1 MSLMVWFRK
10 YNKKIMAVVVIVL
23 MIVFTIQ
30 PVMNYFSSART
41 GEGKVIAYYGD
52 GKKISRQDVAMANQ
66 QIEILRM
73 LNMESLLRPEDPR
86 YASTQDLRIALLGE
100 LIFPERSSAVESISR
115 IKQIVSMDNYGVSDK
130 QINEIYSKQHPASIY
145 WVLLT
150 REAHEAGVR
159 TPIEYA
165 KSQLELIMPRLHR
178 GATYSQVI
186 SAIEKRS
193 RVSEEQVL
201 DAFSD
206 MTSVIE
212 YCRTICATENR
223 TIQQVL
229 NQTSLRQ
236 ETIDVNYVVCG
247 ANAFLDES
255 FKPGADK
262 VEEQFEKYKGNFAG
276 GVGEGNP
283 YGFGYKLPERVRLE
297 YIAVRLN
304 DVASTVNPLTQQEA
318 EEYYQQHLQ
327 IFTRMVP
334 SDPNDPNSEPVA
346 KTRSYAEVASVI
358 SKGLYQQ
365 RVDSKAERILLEA
378 KSITEA
384 NLSGIEAEQSKL
396 TDEQIKKGSVD
407 YAKVAAELSE
417 KYKVKV
423 YADRT
428 GLLSSSDIQGDKSLA
443 PLYVGGAGVT
453 ESPLARVVFA
463 VEQLKTSELG
473 PMDVKAPRLYE
484 NIGPLKDAR
493 EMTDGYAGKNMMLMR
508 IVSAEKA
515 AEPKNINE
523 KINKRSI
530 RFDRQDAAGED
541 SNTIREFVIEDLK
554 LLAAMDKAKSKAEE
568 FVALAAKDG
577 WENAGDKFNRIY
589 GKGKD
594 DTNTISGKKH
604 TFTLNTQSGLRRINN
619 LDIETLMTR
628 YEGNPMARVLIN
640 GAKREGMLVDKLYAL
655 VPEDSNTLA
664 KPGTIVEYKAGMCYY
679 CLESMT
685 IHRLYQEG
693 FDMTKAAEVVRDEFV
708 DSQALA
714 VIHYNPKNIVKRM
727 KFVEIQERQDV
738 AGPNSVPAD
747 TNRAGKPEASP

>member
-115 IKQIVSMDNYGVSDK
+115 IKQIVGMDNYGVSDK

-247 ANAFLDES
+247 ADTFLDES

-262 VEEQFEKYKGNFAG
+262 VEEQFEKYKGDFAG
-276 GVGEGNP
+276 EVSEGNP

-417 KYKVKV
+417 KHKVKV

-428 GLLSSSDIQGDKSLA
+428 GLLSSSDIQGDKNLA

-453 ESPLARVVFA
+453 ESSLARVVFA

-473 PMDVKAPRLYE
+473 SMDVKAPRLYE

-493 EMTDGYAGKNMMLMR
+493 EMTDGYAGKNMILMR

-523 KINKRSI
+523 KINKRSV
-530 RFDRQDAAGED
+530 RFDRQDAGGED
-541 SNTIREFVIEDLK
+541 SNTIREFVIRDLK
-554 LLAAMDKAKSKAEE
+554 RLAAMDKAKSKAEE

-577 WENAGDKFNRIY
+577 WEGAVDKFNRIY

-594 DTNTISGKKH
+594 DTNTMSSKEH
-604 TFTLNTQSGLRRINN
+604 TFAINTRSGLHRINN
-619 LDIETLMTR
+619 LEIENLMTR

-640 GAKREGMLVDKLYAL
+640 GAKREGMLVDKLYTL
-655 VPEDSNTLA
+655 VPDDSNALA
-664 KPGTIVEYKAGMCYY
+664 KPGTIVEYKPGMCYY
-679 CLESMT
+679 CLESMI

-693 FDMTKAAEVVRDEFV
+693 FDMAKAAEVVRDEFV

-727 KFVEIQERQDV
+727 KFVEIQERQEV

>member
-1 MSLMVWFRK
+1 MNLMVWFRK
-10 YNKKIMAVVVIVL
+10 YNKKIMAVVVIAL
-23 MIVFTIQ
+23 MIVFTIE
-30 PVMNYFSSART
+30 PLMNYFSSTRA
-41 GEGKVIAYYGD
+41 GEGKVIAHYGD
-52 GKKISRQDVAMANQ
+52 GKKISRQDVEKANQ
-66 QIEILRM
+66 QIEILRT
-73 LNMESLLRPEDPR
+73 LGIEPLLRPEDPR
-86 YASTQDLRIALLGE
+86 LGSTQDLRIILLGE

-130 QINEIYSKQHPASIY
+130 QINEIYAKQYPASIY

-159 TPIEYA
+159 TPIEQTKA
-165 KSQLELIMPRLHR
+165 QLETIIPRLHR

-186 SAIEKRS
+186 GAIEKRS
-193 RVSEEQVL
+193 RVSEAQVL

-229 NQTSLRQ
+229 NQTNLRR
-236 ETIDVNYVVCG
+236 ETIDVDYVVCG
-247 ANAFLDES
+247 ADMFADES

-262 VEEQFEKYKGNFAG
+262 AAEQFEKYKGNFAG
-276 GVGEGNP
+276 ETSEDNP
-283 YGFGYKLPERVRLE
+283 YGFGYKLPERVCLE
-297 YIAVRLN
+297 YIAVRLD
-304 DVASTVNPLTQQEA
+304 DVASTVKPLTQQEA

-327 IFTRMVP
+327 VFTRMVP

-346 KTRSYAEVASVI
+346 NTRSYAEVASQI

-384 NLSGIEAEQSKL
+384 NLSGIDAEQSKL
-396 TDEQIKKGSVD
+396 TDEQIKKGSID
-407 YAKVAAELSE
+407 YAKVAAELSD
-417 KYKVKV
+417 KHKVKV

-428 GLLSSSDIQGDKSLA
+428 GLLSSSDIQGDKNLA
-443 PLYVGGAGVT
+443 PLYAGGAGVT
-453 ESPLARVVFA
+453 ESSLSRVVFA

-473 PMDVKAPRLYE
+473 PLDVKAPRLYE

-493 EMTDGYAGKNMMLMR
+493 EMTEGYAGRNMMLMR
-508 IVSAEKA
+508 VVSVEKA
-515 AEPKNINE
+515 AEPKNIDE
-523 KINKRSI
+523 KINKRSV
-530 RFDRQDAAGED
+530 RFDRQDAPGED

-554 LLAAMDKAKSKAEE
+554 HLAAMDKAKNKAEE

-577 WENAGDKFNRIY
+577 WEGAVDKFNRIY
-589 GKGKD
+589 GKGKG
-594 DTNTISGKKH
+594 DTDTISSKEQAFRFKK
-604 TFTLNTQSGLRRINN
+604 QSGLRRINN
-619 LDIETLMTR
+619 SEIETLITR
-628 YEGNPMARVLIN
+628 AEGNPMARVIIN
-640 GAKREGMLVDKLYAL
+640 GTKREGMLVDKLYAL

-664 KPGTIVEYKAGMCYY
+664 KPGTIVEYKPGMCYY

-693 FDMTKAAEVVRDEFV
+693 FDMAKAAEVVRDEFV
-708 DSQALA
+708 DSQPLA
-714 VIHYNPKNIVKRM
+714 FIHYNPKNIAKRM

-747 TNRAGKPEASP
+747 NNRTDK

>member
-10 YNKKIMAVVVIVL
+10 YNKKIMAVVVIAL
-23 MIVFTIQ
+23 MFVFTIE
-30 PVMNYFSSART
+30 PMMNYFSSART
-41 GEGKVIAYYGD
+41 GVGKVIAYYGD
-52 GKKISRQDVAMANQ
+52 GKKISRQDVEIANQ
-66 QIEILRM
+66 QIEILRT
-73 LNMESLLRPEDPR
+73 LGIDQLLRPEDPR
-86 YASTQDLRIALLGE
+86 LGSTQDLRIVLLGE
-100 LIFPERSSAVESISR
+100 LIFPERSSAVDSISR

-130 QINEIYSKQHPASIY
+130 QINEIYTKPHPASIY

-159 TPIEYA
+159 MPTEYA
-165 KSQLELIMPRLHR
+165 KSQLEMIIPRLHR
-178 GATYSQVI
+178 GATYSQIIGV
-186 SAIEKRS
+186 IEKRN

-229 NQTSLRQ
+229 NQTNLRR

-247 ANAFLDES
+247 ADTFADES

-262 VEEQFEKYKGNFAG
+262 VEEQFEKYKGNF
-276 GVGEGNP
+276 VGEVSEGNP
-283 YGFGYKLPERVRLE
+283 YGFGYKLPERVCLE
-297 YIAVRLN
+297 YIVVRLD
-304 DVASTVNPLTQQEA
+304 DVASTVKPLTQQEA
-318 EEYYQQHLQ
+318 EEYYQQHLSQ
-327 IFTRMVP
+327 PPIAYTAY
-334 SDPNDPNSEPVA
+334 SDPNDPNSELVR

-396 TDEQIKKGSVD
+396 TDEQIKKGSID

-417 KYKVKV
+417 KHKVKV

-428 GLLSSSDIQGDKSLA
+428 GLLSSSDIQGDKNLA
-443 PLYVGGAGVT
+443 SLYVGGAGVT
-453 ESPLARVVFA
+453 ESSLARVVFA

-473 PMDVKAPRLYE
+473 SMDVKAPRLYE

-493 EMTDGYAGKNMMLMR
+493 EMTEGYAGRNMMLMR

-515 AEPKNINE
+515 AEPENINE
-523 KINKRSI
+523 KINKRSV

-541 SNTIREFVIEDLK
+541 SNTIKEFVIQDLK
-554 LLAAMDKAKSKAEE
+554 RLAAMDRAKSKAEE
-568 FVALAAKDG
+568 FVVLAAKDG
-577 WENAGDKFNRIY
+577 WDGTVDKFNKIY

-594 DTNTISGKKH
+594 DTNAISSKKH
-604 TFTLNTQSGLRRINN
+604 TFTFDTRSGLRRINN
-619 LDIETLMTR
+619 LEIETLMTR
-628 YEGNPMARVLIN
+628 YEGNPTARVLIN
-640 GAKREGMLVDKLYAL
+640 GVKREGMLVDKLYAL

-664 KPGTIVEYKAGMCYY
+664 KPGTIVEYKPGMCYY

-685 IHRLYQEG
+685 IHRLYQEE
-693 FDMTKAAEVVRDEFV
+693 FDMAKAAEVVRDEFV

-747 TNRAGKPEASP
+747 NNRTDK

>member
-10 YNKKIMAVVVIVL
+10 YNRKIMAFVVIAL
-23 MIVFTIQ
+23 MFVFTIE
-30 PVMNYFSSART
+30 PMMNYFGSTST
-41 GEGKVIAYYGD
+41 GEGKVIAYYGA
-52 GKKISRQDVAMANQ
+52 GKKINRQDVALANQ

-73 LNMESLLRPEDPR
+73 LGIESILRPEDPR
-86 YASTQDLRIALLGE
+86 YGSTQDLRIALLGE
-100 LIFPERSSAVESISR
+100 LIFPERSNAVESISR
-115 IKQIVSMDNYGVSDK
+115 IKQIVSMDNYSVSDK
-130 QINEIYSKQHPASIY
+130 QINGIYTKQYPASIY
-145 WVLLT
+145 WLLLT

-159 TPIEYA
+159 TPIDNA
-165 KSQLELIMPRLHR
+165 KSQLEALLPRLHR

-186 SAIEKRS
+186 GAIEKRD
-193 RVSEEQVL
+193 RVSEVQVL
-201 DAFSD
+201 EAFSD

-212 YCRTICATENR
+212 YCRTICATDNR

-229 NQTSLRQ
+229 HQTNLRR

-247 ANAFLDES
+247 ADTFADES

-276 GVGEGNP
+276 EASEGNP
-283 YGFGYKLPERVRLE
+283 YGFGYKLPERVCLE
-297 YIAVRLN
+297 YIAVRLD
-304 DVASTVNPLTQQEA
+304 DVAEIVKPLTQQEV
-318 EEYYQQHLQ
+318 EEYYQQHLTQ
-327 IFTRMVP
+327 PPIAYTAY
-334 SDPNDPNSEPVA
+334 SDPNDPNSELVR

-365 RVDSKAERILLEA
+365 RVDLKAERILGEA

-384 NLSGIEAEQSKL
+384 NLSGVESEQSKL

-417 KYKVKV
+417 KHKVKV

-428 GLLSSSDIQGDKSLA
+428 GLLSVSDIQSDKNLA
-443 PLYVGGAGVT
+443 SLYVGGAGVT

-473 PMDVKAPRLYE
+473 PMDVRVPRLYE

-493 EMTDGYAGKNMMLMR
+493 EGTGDYAGKNMMLVR
-508 IVSAEKA
+508 IVAAEKA

-523 KINKRSI
+523 KVDRHGV
-530 RFDRQDAAGED
+530 RFDRQATAGED
-541 SNTIREFVIEDLK
+541 SNTIRELVIKDLRR
-554 LLAAMDKAKSKAEE
+554 LAAMDNAKSKAQE
-568 FVALAAKDG
+568 FVALAAKEG
-577 WENAGDKFNRIY
+577 WKDAVDKFNRIY

-594 DTNTISGKKH
+594 DSNTMSDKGH
-604 TFTLNTQSGLRRINN
+604 TFTLNTRSGLRRINN
-619 LDIETLMTR
+619 LGIEDLMTR
-628 YEGNPMARVLIN
+628 YEGNPMARVFIN
-640 GAKREGMLVDKLYAL
+640 GTKREGMLVDKFYAL

-664 KPGTIVEYKAGMCYY
+664 KPGAIVEHKPGMCYY

-693 FDMTKAAEVVRDEFV
+693 FDMTKAAEVVRDEFA
-708 DSQALA
+708 DSQVLA
-714 VIHYNPKNIVKRM
+714 FIHYNPKNIAKRM
-727 KFVEIQERQDV
+727 KFVEIQERQDA

-747 TNRAGKPEASP
+747 NNRTDK

>member
-1 MSLMVWFRK
+1 MNLMLVFRK

-23 MIVFTIQ
+23 MGVFTIE
-30 PVMNYFSSART
+30 PMMNYFSSTRT

-66 QIEILRM
+66 QIDILRT
-73 LNMESLLRPEDPR
+73 LGIEPLLRPEDPR
-86 YASTQDLRIALLGE
+86 YGSTQDLRIILLGE
-100 LIFPERSSAVESISR
+100 LIFPERSSAVESIGR

-130 QINEIYSKQHPASIY
+130 QINEIYTKQHPASIY
-145 WVLLT
+145 WILLT

-159 TPIEYA
+159 TPIELA
-165 KSQLELIMPRLHR
+165 KAQLETIIPRLHR
-178 GATYSQVI
+178 GATYLQVI
-186 SAIEKRS
+186 GAIEKRS

-229 NQTSLRQ
+229 NQTNLRR
-236 ETIDVNYVVCG
+236 ETIDVNYVTF
-247 ANAFLDES
+247 AAAMFEDLPDAE
-255 FKPGADK
+255 K
-262 VEEQFEKYKGNFAG
+262 VTGQFEKYKGGFAG
-276 GVGEGNP
+276 EVSEGNP
-283 YGFGYKLPERVRLE
+283 YGFGYKLPERVCLE
-297 YIAVRLN
+297 YIAVRLD
-304 DVASTVNPLTQQEA
+304 DVASTVKPLTQQEA

-327 IFTRMVP
+327 IFTRGVP
-334 SDPNDPNSEPVA
+334 SDPNDPNSELVA
-346 KTRSYAEVASVI
+346 KTRSYAEVASQI
-358 SKGLYQQ
+358 SKQLYRQ

-417 KYKVKV
+417 KHKVKV

-428 GLLSSSDIQGDKSLA
+428 GLLSSSDIQGDKNLA

-453 ESPLARVVFA
+453 ESSLSRVVFA

-473 PMDVKAPRLYE
+473 PLDVKAPRLYE

-493 EMTDGYAGKNMMLMR
+493 EMTEGYAGRNMMLIR

-523 KINKRSI
+523 KINKRGV

-554 LLAAMDKAKSKAEE
+554 QLAAMDKAKSKAQE

-577 WENAGDKFNRIY
+577 WEGAVDKFNRIY
-589 GKGKD
+589 GEGKD
-594 DTNTISGKKH
+594 DTNTISSKEHK
-604 TFTLNTQSGLRRINN
+604 FTLNTRSGLRRINN
-619 LDIETLMTR
+619 FEIETLMTR
-628 YEGNPMARVLIN
+628 SEGNPTARVLIN
-640 GAKREGMLVDKLYAL
+640 GAKQEGMLVDKLYAL

-664 KPGTIVEYKAGMCYY
+664 KPGTIVEYKPGMCYY

-693 FDMTKAAEVVRDEFV
+693 FDMAKAAEVVRDEFV

-714 VIHYNPKNIVKRM
+714 FMHYNPKNIAKRM

-747 TNRAGKPEASP
+747 NNRTDE

>member
-10 YNKKIMAVVVIVL
+10 YNRKIMAFVVIAL

-30 PVMNYFSSART
+30 PLMSYFSSART

-66 QIEILRM
+66 EIETLRT
-73 LNMESLLRPEDPR
+73 LEIDRLLRPEDPR
-86 YASTQDLRIALLGE
+86 LGATQDMRITLLGE
-100 LIFPERSSAVESISR
+100 LIFPERSNAVESISR
-115 IKQIVSMDNYGVSDK
+115 IKQIVGMENYGVSDK
-130 QINEIYSKQHPASIY
+130 QIDEIYTKPHPASIY
-145 WVLLT
+145 WILLT

-159 TPIEYA
+159 IPIEYA
-165 KSQLELIMPRLHR
+165 KSQLEMIIPRLHR
-178 GATYSQVI
+178 GATYSQMI
-186 SAIEKRS
+186 AMIEKRS
-193 RVSEEQVL
+193 RASEEQVL
-201 DAFSD
+201 EAFSD

-229 NQTSLRQ
+229 NQTNLRR
-236 ETIDVNYVVCG
+236 ETIDINYVVLG
-247 ANAFLDES
+247 ADTFANES
-255 FKPGADK
+255 FKPRADK

-276 GVGEGNP
+276 EVSESNP

-304 DVASTVNPLTQQEA
+304 DVASIVNPLTQQEV
-318 EEYYQQHLQ
+318 EEYYQQHLSQ
-327 IFTRMVP
+327 PPITYTAY
-334 SDPNDPNSEPVA
+334 SDPNDPNSELVQ

-384 NLSGIEAEQSKL
+384 NLPGIEAEQSKL
-396 TDEQIKKGSVD
+396 TDEQIKKGVVD
-407 YAKVAAELSE
+407 YAKVAAELGE
-417 KYKVKV
+417 KHKIKV

-428 GLLSSSDIQGDKSLA
+428 GLLSSSDIQGDKNLASLYA
-443 PLYVGGAGVT
+443 GGAGVS
-453 ESPLARVVFA
+453 ESALTQVVFA

-473 PMDVKAPRLYE
+473 PLDVKVPRLYE

-493 EMTDGYAGKNMMLMR
+493 EGSGGYAGKNMMLVR
-508 IVSAEKA
+508 IVAAEKA

-523 KINKRSI
+523 KIDKHGV
-530 RFDRQDAAGED
+530 RFDRQDTAGED
-541 SNTIREFVIEDLK
+541 SNTIGELVIVDLKRLSAMNKAKRIAREF
-554 LLAAMDKAKSKAEE
+554 A
-568 FVALAAKDG
+568 ALAVKDG
-577 WENAGDKFNRIY
+577 WENAVDKLNRFY

-594 DTNTISGKKH
+594 DTNTMSSKEQ
-604 TFTLNTQSGLRRINN
+604 TFKVNKQSGLHRISN
-619 LDIETLMTR
+619 LEIETLKTR
-628 YEGNPMARVLIN
+628 SEGNPMARIFIN
-640 GAKREGMLVDKLYAL
+640 EVKRKAMLVDKFYAL

-664 KPGTIVEYKAGMCYY
+664 EPGAIVEYKPGMCYY

-685 IHRLYQEG
+685 IHRLYQEE
-693 FDMTKAAEVVRDEFV
+693 FDMAKAAEAVRDEAS
-708 DSQALA
+708 DSQMLA
-714 VIHYNPKNIVKRM
+714 FIHYNPKAIVKRM

-738 AGPNSVPAD
+738 AEPNSVSAD
-747 TNRAGKPEASP
+747 NNRTDK

>member
-1 MSLMVWFRK
+1 MNLMVVFRK
-10 YNKKIMAVVVIVL
+10 YNKKIMAVVVIAL
-23 MIVFTIQ
+23 MIVFTIE
-30 PVMNYFSSART
+30 PMMNYFSSTRT
-41 GEGKVIAYYGD
+41 GEGKVIAHYGD
-52 GKKISRQDVAMANQ
+52 GKKISRQDVEMANQ
-66 QIEILRM
+66 QIEILRA
-73 LNMESLLRPEDPR
+73 LGIEPLLRPEDPR
-86 YASTQDLRIALLGE
+86 LGSTQDLRIILLGE

-130 QINEIYSKQHPASIY
+130 QINEIYAKQYSASIY

-165 KSQLELIMPRLHR
+165 KSQLEMIIPRLHR

-186 SAIEKRS
+186 GAIEKRS
-193 RVSEEQVL
+193 RVSEAQVL

-229 NQTSLRQ
+229 NQTNLRR

-247 ANAFLDES
+247 ADTFADES

-262 VEEQFEKYKGNFAG
+262 AAEQFEKYKGNFAG
-276 GVGEGNP
+276 ETSEGNP
-283 YGFGYKLPERVRLE
+283 YGFGYKLPERVCLE
-297 YIAVRLN
+297 YIAVRLD
-304 DVASTVNPLTQQEA
+304 DVASTVKPLTQQEA

-327 IFTRMVP
+327 VFTRMVP

-346 KTRSYAEVASVI
+346 KTRSYAEVASQI

-365 RVDSKAERILLEA
+365 RVDSKAERILIEA

-407 YAKVAAELSE
+407 YAKVAAELSD
-417 KYKVKV
+417 KHKVKV

-428 GLLSSSDIQGDKSLA
+428 GLLSSSDIQGDKNLA
-443 PLYVGGAGVT
+443 PLYAGGAGVT
-453 ESPLARVVFA
+453 ESSLSRVVFA

-473 PMDVKAPRLYE
+473 PLDVRAPRLYE

-493 EMTDGYAGKNMMLMR
+493 EMTEGYAGRNMMLMR
-508 IVSAEKA
+508 VVSAEKA
-515 AEPKNINE
+515 AEPKSIDE
-523 KINKRSI
+523 KINRHGV
-530 RFDRQDAAGED
+530 RFNRPDNAGED

-554 LLAAMDKAKSKAEE
+554 RLAAMDKAKNKAEE

-577 WENAGDKFNRIY
+577 WEGAVDKFNRIY

-594 DTNTISGKKH
+594 DPNTISSKEH
-604 TFTLNTQSGLRRINN
+604 TFTLNTRSGLRRINN
-619 LDIETLMTR
+619 LEIETLMTR
-628 YEGNPMARVLIN
+628 SEGNPMARVLIN
-640 GAKREGMLVDKLYAL
+640 VAKREGMLVDKLYAL

-664 KPGTIVEYKAGMCYY
+664 KPGTIVEYKPGMCYY
-679 CLESMT
+679 CLESIT

-693 FDMTKAAEVVRDEFV
+693 FDMAKAAEVVRDEFV
-708 DSQALA
+708 DSQPLA
-714 VIHYNPKNIVKRM
+714 FIHYNPKNIAKRM
-727 KFVEIQERQDV
+727 KFVVIQERQDV

-747 TNRAGKPEASP
+747 NNRTDK

>member
-10 YNKKIMAVVVIVL
+10 HNRKIMAFVVIAL
-23 MIVFTIQ
+23 MIVFTIE
-30 PVMNYFSSART
+30 PMMNYFSSTRT
-41 GEGKVIAYYGD
+41 GEGKVIAHYGN
-52 GKKISRQDVAMANQ
+52 GKKISRQDISLANQ
-66 QIEILRM
+66 QIEILRA
-73 LNMESLLRPEDPR
+73 LGIEALLRPEDPR
-86 YASTQDLRIALLGE
+86 YSSTQDLRIILLGE
-100 LIFPERSSAVESISR
+100 LIFSERSSAVESISR
-115 IKQIVSMDNYGVSDK
+115 IRQVVNMDSYGVSDK
-130 QINEIYSKQHPASIY
+130 QINEIYAKQYPASIY

-159 TPIEYA
+159 TPIEQT
-165 KSQLELIMPRLHR
+165 KSQLETIIPRLHR
-178 GATYSQVI
+178 GATYAQVI
-186 SAIEKRS
+186 DLIEKRNH
-193 RVSEEQVL
+193 VSEEEVIE
-201 DAFSD
+201 AFDD

-212 YCRTICATENR
+212 YCRTVCATENR
-223 TIQQVL
+223 TIQQVI
-229 NQTSLRQ
+229 NQTNLRQ
-236 ETIDVNYVVCG
+236 ETIDANYVILG
-247 ANAFLDES
+247 ADAFLDES

-262 VEEQFEKYKGNFAG
+262 VAEQFEKYKGNFAG
-276 GVGEGNP
+276 EVSEGNP

-304 DVASTVNPLTQQEA
+304 DVASTVKPLTQQEA

-334 SDPNDPNSEPVA
+334 SDPNDPNSEPVP
-346 KTRSYAEVASVI
+346 KTRSYAEVASQMTQQ
-358 SKGLYQQ
+358 LYLQ

-384 NLSGIEAEQSKL
+384 NLSGIDAEQSKL
-396 TDEQIKKGSVD
+396 TDEQIKKDSVD

-417 KYKVKV
+417 KYKIKV

-428 GLLSSSDIQGDKSLA
+428 GLLSSSDIQVDNNLS

-453 ESPLARVVFA
+453 ESSLVRVAFA

-473 PMDVKAPRLYE
+473 SLDVKTPRLYE

-508 IVSAEKA
+508 VVAAEKA
-515 AEPKNINE
+515 AEPKNIDE
-523 KINKRSI
+523 KMDKRSV
-530 RFDRQDAAGED
+530 RLDRQDAADED

-554 LLAAMDKAKSKAEE
+554 RLAAMDKAKSKAQE
-568 FVALAAKDG
+568 FAALAVKDG
-577 WENAGDKFNRIY
+577 WENALDKLNRAY

-594 DTNTISGKKH
+594 DANRMSSREQV
-604 TFTLNTQSGLRRINN
+604 FTLNKRSGLHRINN
-619 LDIETLMTR
+619 LEIETLVAR
-628 YEGNPMARVLIN
+628 SEGNPMARVVIDRT
-640 GAKREGMLVDKLYAL
+640 KRESMLMDKLYAL

-664 KPGTIVEYKAGMCYY
+664 KPGTIVEYKPGMCYY

-693 FDMTKAAEVVRDEFV
+693 FDMAKASEVVRDEFV
-708 DSQALA
+708 DSQAMA

-727 KFVEIQERQDV
+727 NYVQLQDRQE
-738 AGPNSVPAD
+738 ASEPNTAAAD
-747 TNRAGKPEASP
+747 SNQAGK